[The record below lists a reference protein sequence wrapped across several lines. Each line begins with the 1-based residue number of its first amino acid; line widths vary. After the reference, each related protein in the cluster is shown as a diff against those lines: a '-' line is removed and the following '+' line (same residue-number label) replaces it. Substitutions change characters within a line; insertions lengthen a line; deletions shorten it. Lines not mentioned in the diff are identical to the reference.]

1 MNMQVSKQSHKCF
14 MVSVYV
20 NVRPYLSIMYYYS
33 YANIHIYIC
42 VCAMYVYAYV
52 HIYKCNFYCILAST
66 KVKTMCYNIYTLHF
80 NFILM

>member
-33 YANIHIYIC
+33 YANIHIYIYMC
-42 VCAMYVYAYV
+42 VLCMFTRMY
-52 HIYKCNFYCILAST
+52 IYINATFTAS
-66 KVKTMCYNIYTLHF
+66 
-80 NFILM
+80 

>member
-33 YANIHIYIC
+33 YANIHIYIYMCVC
-42 VCAMYVYAYV
+42 VCAMYVYVYV
-52 HIYKCNFYCILAST
+52 HIYINATFTAS
-66 KVKTMCYNIYTLHF
+66 
-80 NFILM
+80 